1 MLWLNRDVLGNTIL
15 RWAIAAGIAAGGTAV
30 ARLVQRWLAPRLA
43 ARAARTGQLPA
54 VTLASLV
61 EHTHLWFLAALAVSA
76 GALFLDLPRRPA
88 RHLELLVPLALV
100 LQVAAWGHR
109 GIGLWIER
117 QFQIQTGQP
126 ATGATRAAVLGFI
139 LRLVL
144 WSLLLL
150 LALDVLGFNITTLVA
165 SLGIGGIAV
174 ALAVQNILGD
184 LFASLSIT
192 LDQPFVIGDFI
203 QVDQCLGVV
212 QFIGLK
218 TTRIRSL
225 SGEQIIIAN
234 GDLLKSRIRNY
245 KKMLERRVVFGF
257 AVSHRTPAERVA
269 AIPGRVRALVEAQA
283 ATRFDRAHFFEFT
296 EAGLRIEVVYFVL
309 DPDYNL
315 YMDVQ
320 QAINLG
326 LLEALRRDG
335 VSFSFP
341 GRVLMAPDGA
351 ALACG
356 AEAGTMGAWPTHP
369 SPPPPPP
376 GS

>member
-1 MLWLNRDVLGNTIL
+1 MLWLNRDVLGNTVL
-15 RWAIAAGIAAGGTAV
+15 RWIIAAGVVAGGTAL
-30 ARLVQRWLAPRLA
+30 ARLLQRWLAPRLA
-43 ARAARTGQLPA
+43 ARAARSGSLPA
-54 VTLASLV
+54 VTLANLV
-61 EHTHLWFLAALAVSA
+61 EHTHLLFLLALATTA
-76 GALFLDLPRRPA
+76 GALFLDLPRRSG
-88 RHLELLVPLALV
+88 RYLELLVPLALV
-100 LQVAAWGHR
+100 LQTAAWGHR

-117 QFQIQTGQP
+117 QFQAQP
-126 ATGATRAAVLGFI
+126 GHLATGATRAAVLGFI

-192 LDQPFVIGDFI
+192 MDEPFVIGDFI

-225 SGEQIIIAN
+225 SGEQIVIAN

-257 AVSHRTPAERVA
+257 AVAYRTPPEQVA
-269 AIPGRVRALVEAQA
+269 AIPARVRALVEAQA
-283 ATRFDRAHFFEFT
+283 RTRFDRAHFFEFAD
-296 EAGLRIEVVYFVL
+296 AGLRFEVVYYVL
-309 DPDYNL
+309 DADYNI
-315 YMDVQ
+315 YMDIQ

-326 LLEALRRDG
+326 LLEAFRRDG
-335 VSFSFP
+335 IAFSFP
-341 GRVLMAPDGA
+341 GRILVNPDGT
-351 ALACG
+351 ALA
-356 AEAGTMGAWPTHP
+356 T
-369 SPPPPPP
+369 
-376 GS
+376 